1 MLKAGIMKFGIG
13 RWKEI
18 EKSGVVRSKKIERCY
33 MQLWRLMGQQS
44 MGGFIGLHVDIDR
57 VYEDNSKIQ
66 GDHIVRKYG
75 VVLINQG
82 DKLKAKEKKDL

>member
-1 MLKAGIMKFGIG
+1 
-13 RWKEI
+13 
-18 EKSGVVRSKKIERCY
+18 
-33 MQLWRLMGQQS
+33 